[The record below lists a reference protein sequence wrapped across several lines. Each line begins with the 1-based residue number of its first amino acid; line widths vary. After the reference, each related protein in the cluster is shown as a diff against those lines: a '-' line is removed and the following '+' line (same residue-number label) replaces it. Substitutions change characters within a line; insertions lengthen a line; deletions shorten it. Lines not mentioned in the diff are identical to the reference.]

1 MNILTSHLTASLL
14 LVQALSGWC
23 YERAELGSPAEAP
36 VVHCCRHDNCEVGHE
51 GQSQE
56 PCQSESECRGF
67 CTYVTSVG
75 PQLDVLQVS
84 LADCVW
90 FVPSRLDSEIIGA
103 PCRNRQ
109 ADLGLHE
116 PPLRLHLLHQI
127 LLV

>member
-23 YERAELGSPAEAP
+23 YERAEVGSAAQGQ
-36 VVHCCRHDNCEVGHE
+36 VVHCCGHDDCALGHE
-51 GQSQE
+51 GQSE
-56 PCQSESECRGF
+56 DPCPSESECHGF

-84 LADCVW
+84 LADCIW
-90 FVPSRLDSEIIGA
+90 FVPSRLDSGIIGA
-103 PCRNRQ
+103 PCRNGQ
-109 ADLGLHE
+109 ADVGLHE